1 MKCIATWSFS
11 PWLNDKGS
19 SVWHSTVDMLACS
32 VASIESFNKIYG
44 RPTLYTDTLGRNVFS
59 QLTNNCDFV
68 VEYDGIDRL
77 VPNTLWAYSKILTYS
92 KQYDPYL
99 HFDLDFIVHK
109 DLELIDCDIAFQSFE
124 HIGGSLER
132 VYNLGRLY
140 QHYKLPS
147 IFPRTERELDSIL
160 CPNLGF
166 LYMNDMKLNREYT
179 DTAIKLVENNREL
192 FKTDKKLHIC
202 SVEQQT
208 LGCVLK
214 YYKKIKSKVLLNN
227 HKTDYPFNDYFTHFI
242 GGWKQKKY
250 PGVIEL
256 QDKHYGSYKTNNLIE
271 IAKFLDNL
279 KYSLR
284 H

>member
-1 MKCIATWSFS
+1 MNCIATWTFS
-11 PWLNDKGS
+11 PWLKDRGS
-19 SVWHSTVDMLACS
+19 IWQDTTDMLACS

-59 QLTNNCDFV
+59 QLTKNCDFIV
-68 VEYDGIDRL
+68 DYDGIDNL
-77 VPNTLWAYSKILTYS
+77 VPNSLWAYSKILTYS
-92 KQYDPYL
+92 KQLEPYL
-99 HFDLDFIVHK
+99 HFDLDFIIHK
-109 DLELIDCDIAFQSFE
+109 DFELSNFDIAFQSFE
-124 HIGGSLER
+124 HISGQLEKI
-132 VYNLGRLY
+132 YNLGQVY
-140 QHYKLPS
+140 KHYKLPS
-147 IFPRTERELDSIL
+147 VFPRDKKELNSIL

-179 DTAIKLVENNREL
+179 DTAIKLVESNREV

-208 LGCVLK
+208 LGAVLQQ
-214 YYKKIKSKVLLNN
+214 YKKLKTKVLLAN
-227 HKTDYPFNDYFTHFI
+227 HNTDYPFNDNFIHFI
-242 GGWKQKKY
+242 GPWKQKKY

-256 QDKHYGSYKTNNLIE
+256 QNKHYGSYKSNELIE

-284 H
+284 Q